1 MRTGWGGRAR
11 SSGPRGDGT
20 ERAPAPQPDHRG
32 PVPVTSWAA
41 RAAPG
46 RGRKGGRT
54 QLAAPLATQ
63 VIVRPPRVGGGFP
76 WWGDC
81 PSGALPAPPGRQA
94 AGSPLSSPAPA
105 RPPPRRLGEKPR
117 CSVQRF
123 SRRLPGAGGGRAV
136 FSPFSSEA
144 TESQPLPGVR
154 NGASL
159 ERSAGPDVESNTPAS
174 SLPPACVRP
183 RETARGLRRGF
194 GLGP

>member
-1 MRTGWGGRAR
+1 MGRQGPQLRSAWGWDGA
-11 SSGPRGDGT
+11 GPS
-20 ERAPAPQPDHRG
+20 APARPPGACSRDQLGSEGSAGEGKERG
-32 PVPVTSWAA
+32 TDPARRTSSHTGD
-41 RAAPG
+41 RAA
-46 RGRKGGRT
+46 
-54 QLAAPLATQ
+54 
-63 VIVRPPRVGGGFP
+63 PRVGGGFP